1 MSSFTLQTAE
11 NIHAM
16 NILATVEVCTNW
28 STAKAPTTTRQPVS
42 KHHWQHCWVIVFK
55 KLVKLWKR
63 RKNEQIS
70 VFVYPK
76 YSLEPGLSLR
86 CEQNRAQYNL
96 PQTTNEVYVIIK
108 FILNRYALRLALP
121 EHLAFKTE
129 LLLNYDY
136 LPLFWHVDDDGL
148 GRLWFSVCILQL
160 LSIVSVQ
167 WSVRSL
173 KRSVVAIL
181 VR

>member
-1 MSSFTLQTAE
+1 M
-11 NIHAM
+11 
-16 NILATVEVCTNW
+16 
-28 STAKAPTTTRQPVS
+28 
-42 KHHWQHCWVIVFK
+42 FK

-63 RKNEQIS
+63 LKNEQIS

-108 FILNRYALRLALP
+108 FILNRYALPLALP

-136 LPLFWHVDDDGL
+136 LPLF
-148 GRLWFSVCILQL
+148 
-160 LSIVSVQ
+160 
-167 WSVRSL
+167 
-173 KRSVVAIL
+173 
-181 VR
+181 